1 MKSTQGKMPAAQA
14 APKEETKVKIAPRPP
29 QQKVAEPT
37 GAALLAQYM
46 SSTVETPMVVQY
58 NAKDDRDETVYKVVE
73 NPKNYDK
80 PWLENS
86 DPNSK
91 PT

>member
-1 MKSTQGKMPAAQA
+1 
-14 APKEETKVKIAPRPP
+14 
-29 QQKVAEPT
+29 
-37 GAALLAQYM
+37 M